1 MIKKILLVVSF
12 VWVTACA
19 SQAQT
24 VQDIFGNPNYTVT
37 WFGIDY
43 SHSKIVGTVS
53 QFGGKEPV
61 TAKELRDRY
70 YAEWNQL
77 VLDEPE
83 KYTLAKMID
92 HKTIIKD
99 IRMMN
104 DLNAAAS
111 LDSMEVAATPYYT
124 REQIQ
129 GFVSAYTVPQKPGIG
144 LVFITECMNKPYAA
158 AYYHVVFF
166 NTETKKVLYQERLP
180 GVVSGI
186 GIRNYWATSFYN
198 VMQDVQNERYAS
210 WRKRFGAYKP
220 AK

>member
-1 MIKKILLVVSF
+1 MIKKFLSLVGLVLAS
-12 VWVTACA
+12 TTI

-43 SHSKIVGTVS
+43 SHAKIVGTVA

-70 YAEWNQL
+70 YVEWNEL
-77 VLDEPE
+77 VLAEPE

-99 IRMMN
+99 IRMIK
-104 DLNAAAS
+104 DLNAAVS

-129 GFVSAYTVPQKPGIG
+129 SFVSVYPIESKPGIG

-166 NTETKKVLYQERLP
+166 NTETKKVLHQERIS
-180 GVVSGI
+180 GNVAGI

-198 VMQDVQNERYAS
+198 VMMDVQDERYPS